1 MLENINS
8 PKDIKC
14 YTLPECT
21 ALAGEIRQKIISTIS
36 ENGGHLASNLGMV
49 EATIAIHRVFNSPE
63 DKLIFDVGHQ
73 CYTHK
78 LLTGRYGDFSTIR
91 KKDGI
96 SGFTS
101 PAESEH
107 DILFAGHSGTSLSAA
122 LGIAVAEKLI
132 HGDNAPYTV
141 AIVGDGS
148 MTNGMI
154 YEALNNCAD
163 KKLNLII
170 IINDNEMSISKNVGG
185 LSNYFS
191 RLRTSRG
198 YFTFK
203 RGFER
208 FLSRIPIIGMPIA
221 KLLKH
226 IKDLIKKIFV
236 SDTIFE
242 DLGLIYLGPVD
253 GHDIKRLSV
262 VLEEAKA
269 KNQCCVVHMRTQ
281 KGKGF
286 EPAENRPDKFHG
298 VSNFDIN
305 TGESD
310 PPTGRAFSKYFGDVL
325 TELAEKDGK
334 ICAVT
339 AAMTSGTGLST
350 FEKTVPDRFFDVG
363 IAEEHAIT
371 FSSGLA
377 AIGMKPVVALYSTF
391 AQRVY
396 DQLIHDVAIQNLPM
410 ILALDRCG
418 LVPGDGITHQGIFD
432 YSLFSSVP
440 NAEIYSV
447 SDKSQLQKIFTQA
460 ETHRGLTVIRYPKAS
475 VEELTHDIP
484 LGQGDFMSYTKNIS
498 SARNVIITHGRLTKV
513 ALNVAARLSDTAVI
527 SLIRVFPLDFEKMAS
542 LIKSCQLL
550 YILDEGI
557 STGGLGEKISAGLSP
572 YISGVK
578 IHIRDIPGFMPHGS
592 LTELMK
598 ECGFTEEQ
606 IYSEIINL

>member
-1 MLENINS
+1 MLENITS
-8 PKDIKC
+8 PKDIKNC
-14 YTLPECT
+14 SLPECA
-21 ALAGEIRQKIISTIS
+21 ALADEIRKRIISVIS

-49 EATIAIHRVFNSPE
+49 EATIAIHRVFDSPK

-78 LLTGRYGDFSTIR
+78 LLTGRYADFSTIR
-91 KKDGI
+91 KNNGL
-96 SGFTS
+96 SGFTN
-101 PAESEH
+101 PTESEH

-122 LGIAVAEKLI
+122 LGIATAEKLI

-163 KKLNLII
+163 KKLNLVI

-185 LSNYFS
+185 LHNYFS

-208 FLSRIPIIGMPIA
+208 FLSRIPLIGMPTA

-242 DLGLIYLGPVD
+242 DLGLIYLGPAD
-253 GHDIKRLSV
+253 GHNIKRLEV

-269 KNQCCVVHMRTQ
+269 KKQCCIVHMRTQ

-298 VSNFDIN
+298 VGHFDIN

-310 PPTGRAFSKYFGDVL
+310 PPCGRAFSKFFGDTV
-325 TELAEKDGK
+325 TELAQKDAK
-334 ICAVT
+334 VCAVT
-339 AAMTSGTGLST
+339 AAMTSGTGLTKFAET
-350 FEKTVPDRFFDVG
+350 FPDRFFDVG
-363 IAEEHAIT
+363 IAEEHAVT
-371 FSSGLA
+371 FASGLA
-377 AIGMKPVVALYSTF
+377 AMGMKPIVALYSTF

-396 DQLIHDVAIQNLPM
+396 DQIIHDVSIQNFPM

-418 LVPGDGITHQGIFD
+418 LVPGDGITHQGVFD
-432 YSLFSSVP
+432 YSLFSTVP
-440 NAEIYSV
+440 NAKIYSV
-447 SDKSQLQKIFTQA
+447 SDKSQLPEILTSA
-460 ETHRGLTVIRYPKAS
+460 ASHRGLTVIRYPKAS
-475 VEELTHDIP
+475 EEELTIEAP
-484 LGQGDFMSYTKNIS
+484 LIHGDFISYTENIS
-498 SARNVIITHGRLTKV
+498 TAKTVIITHGRLTV
-513 ALNVAARLSDTAVI
+513 TATHAASRLPDTAVI
-527 SLIRVFPLDFEKMAS
+527 SLIRVFPLDFEKIAS

-557 STGGLGEKISAGLSP
+557 SAGGLGEKLSAGLSS
-572 YISGVK
+572 YISGTK
-578 IHIRDIPGFMPHGS
+578 IHVRDIPGFISHGS
-592 LTELMK
+592 LSELME

-606 IYSEIINL
+606 IQSEVTTL

>member
-8 PKDIKC
+8 PKDIKG

-21 ALAGEIRQKIISTIS
+21 VLACKIRQKIISTIS

-49 EATIAIHRVFNSPE
+49 EATIAIHRVFDSPR

-107 DILFAGHSGTSLSAA
+107 DVLFAGHSGTSLSAA
-122 LGIAVAEKLI
+122 LGIATAEKLT

-185 LSNYFS
+185 LHNYFS

-208 FLSRIPIIGMPIA
+208 VLSRIPLIGTPIA

-226 IKDLIKKIFV
+226 IKDLIKKLFI

-262 VLEEAKA
+262 VLNEAKA
-269 KNQCCVVHMRTQ
+269 KKQCCIVHMRTQ

-298 VSNFDIN
+298 VGHFDIN

-310 PPTGRAFSKYFGDVL
+310 PITGKAFSKYFGEVL
-325 TELAEKDGK
+325 TELAEKDGR

-339 AAMTSGTGLST
+339 AAMTSGTGLT
-350 FEKTVPDRFFDVG
+350 KFEKSFPDRFFDVG

-371 FSSGLA
+371 FASGLA
-377 AIGMKPVVALYSTF
+377 AMGMKPVVALYSTF

-440 NAEIYSV
+440 NAEIYSI
-447 SDKSQLQKIFTQA
+447 SDKSQLRGILTDA
-460 ETHRGLTVIRYPKAS
+460 ENHRGLTVIRYPKAS
-475 VEELTHDIP
+475 EDELTLETP
-484 LGQGDFMSYTKNIS
+484 LLSDDFMVYTENIS
-498 SARNVIITHGRLTKV
+498 ASKTVIITHGRLTKT
-513 ALNVAARLSDTAVI
+513 ALNVAAKLPGTAVI
-527 SLIRVFPLDFEKMAS
+527 SLIRVFPLDFAKISS
-542 LIKSCQLL
+542 LIKNCQLL

-557 STGGLGEKISAGLSP
+557 STGGLGEKLTAGLSS
-572 YISGVK
+572 YRSDLK
-578 IHIRDIPGFMPHGS
+578 IQVRDIHGFMPHGNLS
-592 LTELMK
+592 ELME
-598 ECGFTEEQ
+598 ECGFTTEQ
-606 IYSEIINL
+606 IRNEITNL